1 MPMTRCD
8 ADRIVDALRAAD
20 EGAQPIEPIRY
31 EIPAFDIDDAYD
43 IQRRL
48 IEGRL
53 ASGARRVGRKIGLTS
68 PAVQAQLGV
77 SQPDFGVL
85 LDDMRV
91 EEHGVVD
98 VSRLIRPRVEAE
110 IAFVLRSDLT
120 DSQIDLGS
128 VVGAVGYA
136 TAALEIVDSRI
147 RGWDISIVDTI
158 ADNGSSGRFVLG
170 SVRRPLAALYPKDVQ
185 MRMTSNGRI
194 VSQGSGDACLGDP
207 LNALLWLATKA
218 RDLGDPLRAG
228 EVVLSGALGPMHS
241 VAAGEYV
248 RAELTGLGSVSIEFV
263 EGVR

>member
-8 ADRIVDALRAAD
+8 ADRVADALRAAD
-20 EGAQPIEPIRY
+20 EGAQPIGPIRH
-31 EIPAFDIDDAYD
+31 EMAALDIDAAYD

-68 PAVQAQLGV
+68 PAVQEQLGV

-85 LDDMRV
+85 LDDMQV

-98 VSRLIRPRVEAE
+98 ISRLIRPRVEAE
-110 IAFVLRSDLT
+110 IAFVLRSDLA
-120 DSQIDLGS
+120 DSQIDRES
-128 VVGAVGYA
+128 VADAVGYA
-136 TAALEIVDSRI
+136 AAALEIVDSRI
-147 RGWDISIVDTI
+147 RDWDISIVDTI
-158 ADNGSSGRFVLG
+158 ADNGSSGRFTLG
-170 SVRRPLAALYPKDVQ
+170 SVRQPLAGFSPRDVQ
-185 MRMTSNGRI
+185 MRMTSNGRV

-207 LNALLWLATKA
+207 LNALLWLAAKT

-228 EVVLSGALGPMHS
+228 EIVLSGALGPMHS
-241 VAAGEYV
+241 VAAGESV